1 MKSASYE
8 NLKKEEQELEQL
20 KGVTYSLEGKA
31 CEVIKELLKELDK
44 KKVKSNKKKDKKI
57 E

>member
-20 KGVTYSLEGKA
+20 KGKTYSLEDKA
-31 CEVIKELLKELDK
+31 CEVIKEVLKELDK
-44 KKVKSNKKKDKKI
+44 KRVKIVKKKESIK